1 MTFMARLICQLPCQA
16 NLQKCSIFDFCF
28 LVLSLNINGLWEKY
42 PIRGYNHGDKMLA
55 LSQIRMGEDT
65 ILTPVYPWWMLPLT
79 FSNVNTFKESKE
91 RQVRLKSSELVL
103 FISLWRKP
111 GRILFIQSKKNGQ
124 ECSEGISVV
133 ILYPN

>member
-16 NLQKCSIFDFCF
+16 NLQKCIIFDFCF
-28 LVLSLNINGLWEKY
+28 LVLSFNINGLWEKY
-42 PIRGYNHGDKMLA
+42 LIRGCNHGDRMPA
-55 LSQIRMGEDT
+55 LSQIRMGEDI
-65 ILTPVYPWWMLPLT
+65 ILTSVYPWWILLLT
-79 FSNVNTFKESKE
+79 FSMVDTFKESKE
-91 RQVRLKSSELVL
+91 REVRLKSSEPVL

-124 ECSEGISVV
+124 EYCEGISVV